1 MLMNKVKN
9 LFHLCK
15 AIQHTNLYKVK
26 EARIS
31 AYIWDHKR
39 SPIAFLL
46 QSEEKEE
53 AYFELFENTK
63 RYLDKVHGGYDL

>member
-1 MLMNKVKN
+1 MFMNKIKSS
-9 LFHLCK
+9 FHLCK
-15 AIQHTNLYKVK
+15 AIQHTNLYKAK
-26 EARIS
+26 ETRIS

-39 SPIAFLL
+39 RRISFLL
-46 QSEEKEE
+46 QSDEKEE